1 MRVSLCAATIALLT
15 SALPAQQVM
24 AQAYPMRPITMIVPF
39 PAGGPNDAIGRIVA
53 ESMRAT
59 LGQPVVMENVG
70 GASGSLGVG
79 RVARAAPDGYTLILG
94 NWGTHVVNGAIYKLP
109 YDVRSDF
116 APIAPLVSNP
126 ALIVARRMLAAE
138 NLAELLA
145 WLKANPDTA
154 TMGVPGVGS
163 APHIYGLFFERLS
176 GTRVRFIPYRGGAQ
190 VIQDLVA
197 GQIDLTITTPVVS
210 LAPYRAG
217 SIKAYAVTARQR
229 LPSAPEV
236 PTAEEAGLPG
246 YTTHNWTGLW
256 APKGTPDDV
265 MKKLHGAVVT
275 ALADPSVQS
284 KLAGPGQDIF
294 SPDQQTPAA
303 LAALQAAEIE
313 KWWPIIK
320 AANVTGQ

>member
-1 MRVSLCAATIALLT
+1 MRAVCLAVMFGLLV
-15 SALPAQQVM
+15 SALGTAPAM
-24 AQAYPMRPITMIVPF
+24 AQHYPSRPITLIVPF

-53 ESMRAT
+53 ESMRVT

-70 GASGSLGVG
+70 GAAGSLGTG

-109 YDVRSDF
+109 FDVGGDF

-126 ALIVARRMLAAE
+126 ALIVGRKALAPDS
-138 NLAELLA
+138 LADLLT

-154 TMGVPGVGS
+154 TMGIPGTGS

-176 GTRVRFIPYRGGAQ
+176 GTKVRFIPYRGGAQ

-210 LAPYRAG
+210 LAPFRAG
-217 SIKAYAVTARQR
+217 SIKAYGVTARER
-229 LPSAPEV
+229 LPSAPEI

-256 APKGTPDDV
+256 APKGTPDDIIA
-265 MKKLHGAVVT
+265 KLNAAVRI
-275 ALADPSVQS
+275 ALADPAVRG

-294 SPDQQTPAA
+294 PPDQQTPQA
-303 LAALQAAEIE
+303 LAALQTTEIA

>member
-1 MRVSLCAATIALLT
+1 MRAICLAVTFGLLASMYGVP
-15 SALPAQQVM
+15 SAM
-24 AQAYPMRPITMIVPF
+24 AQAYPSRPITMIVPF

-53 ESMRAT
+53 ESMRVT

-70 GASGSLGVG
+70 GAAGSLGTG
-79 RVARAAPDGYTLILG
+79 RVARATPDGYTLILG

-109 YDVRSDF
+109 FDIRSDF
-116 APIAPLVSNP
+116 APIALLVSNP
-126 ALIVARRMLAAE
+126 ALIVGRKALGPD

-145 WLKANPDTA
+145 WLRANPDTA
-154 TMGVPGVGS
+154 TMGIPGTGS

-176 GTRVRFIPYRGGAQ
+176 GTKLRFIPYRGGAQ

-197 GQIDLTITTPVVS
+197 GQIDLTIATPVTT
-210 LAPYRAG
+210 LAPFRAG
-217 SIKAYAVTARQR
+217 SIKAYGVTAKER
-229 LPSAPEV
+229 LPSAPEI

-246 YTTHNWTGLW
+246 YTTHNWTALW
-256 APKGTPDDV
+256 APKGTPDDIV
-265 MKKLHGAVVT
+265 VRLNAAVRV
-275 ALADPSVQS
+275 ALSDPSVRG

-294 SPDQQTPAA
+294 PSDQQTPQA